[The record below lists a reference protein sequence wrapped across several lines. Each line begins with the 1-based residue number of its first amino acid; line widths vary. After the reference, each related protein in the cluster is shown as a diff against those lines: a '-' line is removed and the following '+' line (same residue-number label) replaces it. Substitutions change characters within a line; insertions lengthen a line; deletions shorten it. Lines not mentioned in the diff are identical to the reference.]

1 MNKIS
6 NPQPL
11 LQDDGEMLAEYDL
24 THAVRGRRH
33 QQQVG
38 IDLPG
43 VQFLTNAQGQKTAVL
58 LDLNLHQDLWNS
70 TTIKY
75 PDLTNFQFLI
85 NNNSRS
91 VFLDFTHHLP
101 LWQALH
107 SQIIATMPG
116 YDSDYP

>member
-11 LQDDGEMLAEYDL
+11 LQDDGTMLAEYDL

-43 VQFLTNAQGQKTAVL
+43 VRFLTNAQGQKTAVL
-58 LDLNLHQDLWNS
+58 LDLNLHHDLWNR
-70 TTIKY
+70 TTTEH
-75 PDLTNFQFLI
+75 PDLSNFQFLI
-85 NNNSRS
+85 DSQNRS
-91 VFLDFTHHLP
+91 VFLDFTHHLT

-107 SQIIATMPG
+107 HQIITTMSG
-116 YDSDYP
+116 YESDYP